1 MDTTQLART
10 LKKDRPAST
19 YLVAGEEQ
27 SLVDRALALI
37 SSRILAEA
45 GSSDFALT
53 RLDGRSCSAA
63 EVEAAARTASLFGG
77 RRLVVLRDAQ
87 LLRPKEQDKLV
98 VYLKAPV
105 PTTSLVVV
113 VRGADPATRDPKQ
126 AKAAKAAK
134 KFKKA
139 VEAGKGLVVT
149 CPRPKARD
157 LPRLAEQALS
167 EADLGADRDGLYAL
181 VEAIGEDL
189 GALWQAVEKLR
200 LYKGGQ
206 GQVSARDVADVVAD
220 TRTQSV
226 FELTDAVAEG
236 DLVKALKGV
245 RRLVRD
251 GESPLAVLG
260 HLVRHFRNLARVQA
274 LASRGQP
281 VDAIRQALGLHP
293 FVVKKSL
300 QQSRRFKPAG
310 LTQRLK
316 LLAEADLALKGGG
329 LPDPLALEV
338 LIRSLCE
345 VERHAQRRTDPIR
358 GVRR

>member
-1 MDTTQLART
+1 MDTAKLAKA
-10 LKKDRPAST
+10 LAKGAPAAT

-27 SLVDRALALI
+27 SLVDRALEMI
-37 SSRILAEA
+37 SARVLSEA
-45 GSSDFALT
+45 GANDFAMS

-63 EVEAAARTASLFGG
+63 EIEAAARTASLFGG
-77 RRLVVLRDAQ
+77 RRLVVLKDAQ
-87 LLRPKEQDKLV
+87 LLRPTEQDKLV
-98 VYLKAPV
+98 AYLKEPV

-113 VRGADPATRDPKQ
+113 VRGADPSTRDPKR
-126 AKAAKAAK
+126 AKATKSAK

-139 VEAGKGLVVT
+139 VEAGKGMVVT

-157 LPRLAEQALS
+157 LPRLAEQILS
-167 EADLGADRDGLYAL
+167 DAGLRADRDGLYAL

-200 LYKGGQ
+200 LFKGGQ
-206 GQVSARDVADVVAD
+206 GTVGAADVADVVAD

-226 FELTDAVAEG
+226 FELTDAVAQG
-236 DLVKALKGV
+236 DLTKALKGI

-251 GESPLAVLG
+251 GESPLALLG

-274 LASRGQP
+274 LAGRGQSP
-281 VDAIRQALGLHP
+281 DAIRQTLGLHP

-300 QQSRRFKPAG
+300 QQSRRFRPAG
-310 LTQRLK
+310 LAKRLR
-316 LLAEADLALKGGG
+316 LLTEADRDLKGGG

-338 LIRSLCE
+338 LVRSLCE
-345 VERHAQRRTDPIR
+345 RDQQPRR
-358 GVRR
+358 